1 MMVRAC
7 ILLILSL
14 FFLFTQNALGQR
26 CVVSG
31 YPLFKILQELWP
43 EENCYLL
50 QPQRGEF
57 HFAEP
62 TPKDLEVIKRAE
74 LVFIVGTEPW
84 AKKMY
89 RLTSKDKIIGLSKP
103 EERIPNPHLWFDFTR
118 IESALID
125 FVHHASVKKSPHY
138 EKIKRR
144 LNLFEEDLNL
154 LKEQY
159 RALKN
164 CPVKEYYILGHRVFD
179 YLFKDAGIK
188 EIPLIKGHHHGEVT
202 PRNIQELLLKAKRG
216 GARVVLLGDR
226 ELIRYKALLEKE
238 GLEVR
243 EVWTGDYN
251 KEGSFIKLMQENLS
265 VFKYTLRCP

>member
-1 MMVRAC
+1 MIRAS
-7 ILLILSL
+7 SL
-14 FFLFTQNALGQR
+14 FILIILFLFTQSALAQR

-31 YPLFKILQELWP
+31 YPLFKILQEIWP

-57 HFAEP
+57 HYSEP
-62 TPKDLEVIKRAE
+62 TPKDLELIRRAE

-84 AKKMY
+84 AKKIY
-89 RLTSKDKIIGLSKP
+89 RLTSKDRVLALSQP
-103 EERIPNPHLWFDFTR
+103 EERVLNPHLWFDLTR
-118 IESALID
+118 IEASLKD
-125 FVHHASVKKSPHY
+125 FIYHASVKKSPHF

-144 LNLFEEDLNL
+144 LNLFEEDLKL

-159 RALKN
+159 GALKN
-164 CPVKEYYILGHRVFD
+164 CPGKEFYVLGHSVFD
-179 YLFKDAGIK
+179 YLFKDTGIK

-202 PRNIQELLLKAKRG
+202 PKNIKELLLRAKKG

-226 ELIRYKALLEKE
+226 ELTRYKTLLEKE